1 MPRRTTSQ
9 HGRVRARD
17 AITLVALLALAAGVI
32 GLLEYARE
40 RRRTVYHGRSL
51 AEWLVALGD
60 AHAGVRDTA
69 AYALTRLVPAFPAAL
84 PTVIRAEAHVLGDAD
99 EEVQAEATAAL
110 ITLGPGSDITVPT
123 MIGVLA
129 RDPNASA
136 RVHAAQVLGA
146 LGQRARAA
154 VPVVI
159 GALSDSMASVRLV
172 AVSALAQIGLRVDQ
186 LGVVARVSTDSD
198 AAVRAAAIETL
209 IALHG
214 PAQTLRTIG
223 ERAAHDPD
231 AVVRVEAAYAL
242 ASSGSPARVV
252 PRLVVALD
260 DVDPLVRAAAATV
273 LGRLG
278 PEARGATGALERA
291 AADSDREVR
300 AVATQSLRAV
310 RRTP

>member
-1 MPRRTTSQ
+1 M
-9 HGRVRARD
+9 VRRD
-17 AITLVALLALAAGVI
+17 AWMVGALLALVAGVI
-32 GLLEYARE
+32 ALLEHARE
-40 RRRTVYHGRSL
+40 RRHTVYHGRSL
-51 AEWLVALGD
+51 AEWLVAIDD
-60 AHAGVRDTA
+60 AQAGVRDTA

-84 PTVIRAEAHVLGDAD
+84 PTVIRAEAHLLGDAD

-110 ITLGPGSDITVPT
+110 IAVGPSSDITVPT

-146 LGQRARAA
+146 LGQLSRAA
-154 VPVVI
+154 VPTVI
-159 GALSDSMASVRLV
+159 GALADSNASVRLV
-172 AVSALAQIGLRVDQ
+172 AVNALGRIGLPVDQ
-186 LGVVARVSTDSD
+186 HRVVARVSTDSV

-209 IALHG
+209 IALHA
-214 PAQTLRTIG
+214 PAQTLRAIG
-223 ERAAHDPD
+223 ERAAQDPD

-252 PRLVVALD
+252 PRLVAALD

-278 PEARGATGALERA
+278 PEASSATVALERA
-291 AADSDREVR
+291 ATDSDREVR

>member
-1 MPRRTTSQ
+1 M
-9 HGRVRARD
+9 VRRD
-17 AITLVALLALAAGVI
+17 AWMVGALLALVAGVI
-32 GLLEYARE
+32 ALLEHARE
-40 RRRTVYHGRSL
+40 RRHTIYHGRSL
-51 AEWLVALGD
+51 AEWLVAID
-60 AHAGVRDTA
+60 ERQAGARDTA

-84 PTVIRAEAHVLGDAD
+84 PTVIRAEAHLLGDAD

-110 ITLGPGSDITVPT
+110 IALGPSSDITVPT

-146 LGQRARAA
+146 LGQLSRAA
-154 VPVVI
+154 VPTVI
-159 GALSDSMASVRLV
+159 GALADSNASVRLV
-172 AVSALAQIGLRVDQ
+172 AVNALGRIGLPVDQ
-186 LGVVARVSTDSD
+186 HRIVARVSTDSV

-209 IALHG
+209 IALHA
-214 PAQTLRTIG
+214 PAQTLRAIG
-223 ERAAHDPD
+223 ERAAQDPD

-252 PRLVVALD
+252 PRLVAALD

-278 PEARGATGALERA
+278 PEASGATVALERA
-291 AADSDREVR
+291 ATDTDREVR

>member
-1 MPRRTTSQ
+1 M
-9 HGRVRARD
+9 VRRD
-17 AITLVALLALAAGVI
+17 AWMVGALLALAAGVI
-32 GLLEYARE
+32 ALLEHARE
-40 RRRTVYHGRSL
+40 RRHTIYHGRSL
-51 AEWLVALGD
+51 AEWLVAIGD

-84 PTVIRAEAHVLGDAD
+84 PAVMRAEADLLGDAD

-110 ITLGPGSDITVPT
+110 IAVGPGSDSTVPI

-146 LGQRARAA
+146 LGQLSRAA
-154 VPVVI
+154 IPTVI
-159 GALSDSMASVRLV
+159 GALSDSNASVRLV
-172 AVSALAQIGLRVDQ
+172 AVNALGRIGLPVDQ
-186 LGVVARVSTDSD
+186 LRIVARVSTDSV
-198 AAVRAAAIETL
+198 AAVRAAAVEAL
-209 IALHG
+209 IALHA
-214 PAQTLRTIG
+214 PAETLRAIG
-223 ERAAHDPD
+223 ERAAQDPV
-231 AVVRVEAAYAL
+231 ALVRVESAYAL

-252 PRLVVALD
+252 PRLVAALD

-278 PEARGATGALERA
+278 PEASGATVALERA
-291 AADSDREVR
+291 ATDSDREVR
-300 AVATQSLRAV
+300 AVATRSLRAV

>member
-1 MPRRTTSQ
+1 M
-9 HGRVRARD
+9 VRRD
-17 AITLVALLALAAGVI
+17 AWVVVALLALAAGVI
-32 GLLEYARE
+32 ALLEHARE
-40 RRRTVYHGRSL
+40 RRHTVYHGRSL
-51 AEWLVALGD
+51 AEWLAAID
-60 AHAGVRDTA
+60 ERQAGVRDTA

-84 PTVIRAEAHVLGDAD
+84 PKVIRAEAHLLGDAD
-99 EEVQAEATAAL
+99 QEVQAEATAAL
-110 ITLGPGSDITVPT
+110 IAVGPSSDITVPT

-146 LGQRARAA
+146 LGQLSRPAI
-154 VPVVI
+154 PTVI
-159 GALSDSMASVRLV
+159 GALADSNASVRLV
-172 AVSALAQIGLRVDQ
+172 AVNALGRIGPPVDQ
-186 LGVVARVSTDSD
+186 HLIVARVSTDSD
-198 AAVRAAAIETL
+198 AAVRAAAIEAL
-209 IALHG
+209 IALHA
-214 PAQTLRTIG
+214 PAETLRAIG
-223 ERAAHDPD
+223 ERAAQDPD

-252 PRLVVALD
+252 PGLVVALD

-278 PEARGATGALERA
+278 PAASGATDALERA
-291 AADSDREVR
+291 ANDTDREVR

>member
-1 MPRRTTSQ
+1 MRRTTSQ
-9 HGRVRARD
+9 RGRVRVRD
-17 AITLVALLALAAGVI
+17 AMTLVSLLAFAAGVI

-40 RRRTVYHGRSL
+40 RRRTAYHGRTL
-51 AEWLVALGD
+51 TEWLAALGD
-60 AHAGVRDTA
+60 PHAAVRDTA

-84 PTVIRAEAHVLGDAD
+84 PTVIRAEAHALGDAD
-99 EEVQAEATAAL
+99 EEVQREATAAL
-110 ITLGPGSDITVPT
+110 ITLGPGSDVTVPT
-123 MIGVLA
+123 VIGVLA

-146 LGQRARAA
+146 LAQRASGAI
-154 VPVVI
+154 PVVT
-159 GALSDSMASVRLV
+159 GALVDSSSAVRLV
-172 AVSALAQIGLRVDQ
+172 AVSALARMGLPVDQ

-198 AAVRAAAIETL
+198 AAVRAAAIESL
-209 IALHG
+209 IALHA
-214 PAQTLRTIG
+214 PAQMLRAIG
-223 ERAAHDPD
+223 ERAARDPD
-231 AVVRVEAAYAL
+231 AVVRVQAAYAL
-242 ASSGSPARVV
+242 ASTGNPARVV

-260 DVDPLVRAAAATV
+260 DVDPLVRTAAATA

-278 PEARGATGALERA
+278 AEASGAATALERA

>member
-1 MPRRTTSQ
+1 MVRRDVSMVV
-9 HGRVRARD
+9 G
-17 AITLVALLALAAGVI
+17 LLALATGVI
-32 GLLEYARE
+32 ALLEHARE
-40 RRRTVYHGRSL
+40 RRHTVYHGRSL
-51 AEWLVALGD
+51 AEWLVAIGD

-84 PTVIRAEAHVLGDAD
+84 PSVIRAEADLLGDAD

-110 ITLGPGSDITVPT
+110 IAVGPGSDSTVPI

-129 RDPNASA
+129 HDPNAPA

-146 LGQRARAA
+146 LGQRSGAA
-154 VPVVI
+154 IPTVI
-159 GALSDSMASVRLV
+159 GALADSNAAVRLV
-172 AVSALAQIGLRVDQ
+172 AVSAIGRIGLPVDQ
-186 LGVVARVSTDSD
+186 LRVLARVSTDSD
-198 AAVRAAAIETL
+198 AAVRAGAVEAL
-209 IALHG
+209 IALHA
-214 PAQTLRTIG
+214 PAETLRAIG
-223 ERAAHDPD
+223 ERAARDPD

-252 PRLVVALD
+252 PRLVAALG
-260 DVDPLVRAAAATV
+260 DVDPSVRTAAATV

-278 PEARGATGALERA
+278 PQASGATVALERA
-291 AADSDREVR
+291 ATDSDREVR

>member
-1 MPRRTTSQ
+1 M
-9 HGRVRARD
+9 VRRD
-17 AITLVALLALAAGVI
+17 AWMVGALLAFAAGVI
-32 GLLEYARE
+32 ALLEHARE
-40 RRRTVYHGRSL
+40 SRHTVYHGRSL
-51 AEWLVALGD
+51 AEWLVAIGD

-84 PTVIRAEAHVLGDAD
+84 PSVIRAEADLLGDAD

-110 ITLGPGSDITVPT
+110 IAVGPGSDSTVPI

-146 LGQRARAA
+146 LGQRSRAA
-154 VPVVI
+154 IPTVI
-159 GALSDSMASVRLV
+159 GALSDSSASVRLV
-172 AVSALAQIGLRVDQ
+172 AVNALGRIGLPADQ
-186 LGVVARVSTDSD
+186 LRIVARVSTDSVP
-198 AAVRAAAIETL
+198 AVRAAAVEAL
-209 IALHG
+209 IALHA
-214 PAQTLRTIG
+214 PAETLRAIG
-223 ERAAHDPD
+223 ERAAQDPD

-252 PRLVVALD
+252 PRLVTALD

-278 PEARGATGALERA
+278 PEASSAMVALERA
-291 AADSDREVR
+291 ATDTDREVR